1 MGISGI
7 KKTLQAGATVFGAS
21 ALLLIVLPK
30 LFLELLGMETTDQLQ
45 WSMRMIGITVF
56 ALAGNM
62 WNNSKQ
68 HDDKK
73 VVNVARIMC
82 LSAALLGALTLLI
95 PVTLTWFGYLYAAI
109 GFGFAISYALNLAK
123 VSR

>member
-45 WSMRMIGITVF
+45 WSMQMIGMYYETGRGVVTKDVNKAKEWYVKAI
-56 ALAGNM
+56 AQG
-62 WNNSKQ
+62 SKKAQ
-68 HDDKK
+68 AKLD
-73 VVNVARIMC
+73 
-82 LSAALLGALTLLI
+82 
-95 PVTLTWFGYLYAAI
+95 
-109 GFGFAISYALNLAK
+109 ALNVNPAQDYRWVL
-123 VSR
+123 RNNYQTMH